1 MNTQT
6 TATDAAEMPVLDAPA
21 DGLPT
26 VVDTPEALA
35 ACIAALAAGTG
46 PLAVDAERAQGF
58 RYSSKSYLLQF
69 RREGAGTHIV
79 DPTAFEDAD
88 GTCDLSALGEAL
100 AGAEWVIHAATQD
113 LPCLVEASLM
123 PHHLFDTELAGR
135 LLGLPRVGL
144 GAMIEQYFGVRLLK
158 EHSAADWSRRPLPD
172 EWVNYAAL
180 DVELLVELRDRLAV
194 DLAEAGKLEWAEQ
207 EFAALVERCTDEPAA
222 RTERWR
228 RTNGMHQVRTPL
240 GLAVVRELWTVRDEL
255 AARLDKAPGRLVQDA
270 AISELAARAASTRP
284 AHVPT
289 KDELRQ
295 VDGFKR
301 RTARQYENN
310 WVAALARVAELGA
323 RQLPAMR
330 TAPDGP
336 PPPRAW
342 ERRHPEAFA
351 RWNRVRPA
359 TQQMAEELRMPPENL
374 VSPDTLRRIA
384 FEPPA
389 PLDEQ
394 SVDAR
399 LSELGARAWQREL
412 LVPVLVELLADRPEV
427 QE

>member
-1 MNTQT
+1 MKEELPDARTEP
-6 TATDAAEMPVLDAPA
+6 AAEVDIPVLNAPA

-35 ACIAALAAGTG
+35 ACIASLAGGQG

-58 RYSSKSYLLQF
+58 RYSSKSYLFQL
-69 RREGAGTHIV
+69 RRNGSGTHII
-79 DPTAFEDAD
+79 DPTAFEDAE
-88 GTCDLSALGEAL
+88 GHADLSELGEAL
-100 AGAEWVIHAATQD
+100 ADAEWIIHAATQD
-113 LPCLVEASLM
+113 LPCLVEANM
-123 PHHLFDTELAGR
+123 VPRTLFDTELAGR

-144 GAMIEQYFGVRLLK
+144 GAMIEHYFGVRLLK

-180 DVELLVELRDRLAV
+180 DVELLIELREKLIE
-194 DLAEAGKLEWAEQ
+194 DLTAADKLEWAQQ
-207 EFAALVERCTDEPAA
+207 EFASLMAQCTDEPTP

-228 RTNGMHQVRTPL
+228 RTHGMHQVRTAV
-240 GLAVVRELWTVRDEL
+240 GLAIVRELWTVRDEL
-255 AARLDKAPGRLVQDA
+255 AERLDKAPGRLVQDA
-270 AISELAARAASTRP
+270 AISELAARADTTRP

-295 VDGFKR
+295 INGFKR

-310 WVAALARVAELGA
+310 WVQALSHVGEMGA
-323 RQLPAMR
+323 RQLPTMR
-330 TAPDGP
+330 VTPDGP
-336 PPPRAW
+336 PPPRNW
-342 ERRHPEAFA
+342 ERRNPAAFA

-359 TQQMAEELRMPPENL
+359 TQEMAEQLNLPPENL

-384 FEPPA
+384 YEPPT
-389 PLDEQ
+389 PLDAE

-399 LSELGARAWQREL
+399 LAELGQRPWQRER
-412 LVPVLVELLADRPEV
+412 LVPLLVELLAD
-427 QE
+427 